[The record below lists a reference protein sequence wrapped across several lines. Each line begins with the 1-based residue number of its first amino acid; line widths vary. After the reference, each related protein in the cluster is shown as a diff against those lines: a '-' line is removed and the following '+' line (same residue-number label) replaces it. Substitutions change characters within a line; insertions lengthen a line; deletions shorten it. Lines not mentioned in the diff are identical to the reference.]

1 MSERDRYIKAWDD
14 RRARLFMLCV
24 AVLGFAFTVR
34 SSPWISGA
42 FFIGA
47 MVGAYRYYEFRCP
60 RCHQHFLPVPR
71 DQIWFDNGR
80 CQGCGLRVN
89 MLPPDEGAGSA

>member
-1 MSERDRYIKAWDD
+1 MSERERYIKAWDD

-24 AVLGFAFTVR
+24 AVVGFAFTVR
-34 SSPWISGA
+34 SSPWIAGA

-60 RCHQHFLPVPR
+60 RCDRHFLPFPR
-71 DQIWFDNGR
+71 DQIFFDTGR
-80 CQGCGLRVN
+80 CDSCGLPAN
-89 MLPPDEGAGSA
+89 ALPPDDGGRAA